1 MEAERERS
9 RQRAKELE
17 KDGKS
22 QPQARVQFAVRQ
34 FVSWFS
40 RYYFVVFLTT
50 FLVFDDR
57 MTSNVHL
64 IDRLLNPL
72 LHRFR
77 GSCAIGVR
85 NSLQRCKK
93 SLSDV
98 ELDSVITTY
107 GLRNVF
113 GLCCV

>member
-1 MEAERERS
+1 MFEIISSQHLELSSMEAERERS

-22 QPQARVQFAVRQ
+22 QQQARVQFAVCQ

-50 FLVFDDR
+50 FQVFDDR

-77 GSCAIGVR
+77 GSCAIGGEKLIAT
-85 NSLQRCKK
+85 LQKI
-93 SLSDV
+93 V
-98 ELDSVITTY
+98 A
-107 GLRNVF
+107 
-113 GLCCV
+113 

>member
-40 RYYFVVFLTT
+40 RY
-50 FLVFDDR
+50 
-57 MTSNVHL
+57 
-64 IDRLLNPL
+64 LLRGFPDNFSS
-72 LHRFR
+72 FR
-77 GSCAIGVR
+77 
-85 NSLQRCKK
+85 
-93 SLSDV
+93 
-98 ELDSVITTY
+98 
-107 GLRNVF
+107 
-113 GLCCV
+113 

>member
-1 MEAERERS
+1 MFEIISSQHLELSSMEAERERS

-22 QPQARVQFAVRQ
+22 QPQARVQIAVRR

-64 IDRLLNPL
+64 IDRLLSPL

-77 GSCAIGVR
+77 GSCVIGGEKFIAT
-85 NSLQRCKK
+85 LQKI
-93 SLSDV
+93 V
-98 ELDSVITTY
+98 A
-107 GLRNVF
+107 
-113 GLCCV
+113 